1 MDREERK
8 KIRQKIYEIYGWS
21 LKEWA
26 KRRGFSHWDVYNY
39 LQGKIQGKRSKVAR
53 EIQKTLEEDLRKA
66 A

>member
-26 KRRGFSHWDVYNY
+26 KRRGFLTGMFTTICRGRFKEREVKW
-39 LQGKIQGKRSKVAR
+39 QGKFRKLWKR
-53 EIQKTLEEDLRKA
+53 I
-66 A
+66 